1 MNLHIHLCVLTKQ
14 IPTSCILYAID
25 SRGVH
30 RSGGS
35 GLCPTRNW
43 PVRDWVGRNP
53 TRSRPVKRVRFR
65 MSVCQQVASVSSE
78 DETQWKTPKN
88 GQNRQNLTRSGQDLV
103 RISSK
108 PMIFP
113 SNRAENRRI
122 WCIYAKSN
130 CFGRRNLP
138 NQIENSSESLENS
151 PKFDV
156 FGWVEFHGFWR
167 RGLETDPPALSFGAQ
182 DPCLTAKAV
191 GMGER
196 RSSTGEL
203 GEWPGGLDNPNWFK
217 F

>member
-30 RSGGS
+30 GSGGS
-35 GLCPTRNW
+35 GFACRFVNRW
-43 PVRDWVGRNP
+43 HQF
-53 TRSRPVKRVRFR
+53 RVRTKPNGKH
-65 MSVCQQVASVSSE
+65 Q
-78 DETQWKTPKN
+78 KTAKI
-88 GQNRQNLTRSGQDLV
+88 GKISLDLV

-122 WCIYAKSN
+122 WCIYAKSD

-167 RGLETDPPALSFGAQ
+167 RGLETDPPALSFGAR

-196 RSSTGEL
+196 GSSTGKL